1 MDKSELQQLFSMAKQ
16 VTQVTDKAEL
26 LGEIDTGGVCRIN
39 LYRDMSRYV
48 YTVCGKANSNWQ
60 DNFMQRFNRKV

>member
-1 MDKSELQQLFSMAKQ
+1 MDNSELQQLFSMAKS
-16 VTQVTDKAEL
+16 VTTVTDKAEL
-26 LGEIDTGGVCRIN
+26 LGEIETGGVCNIK

-48 YTVCGKANSNWQ
+48 YTVQSKASNWQ